1 MSPSFQQFDSSSNR
15 RSSAAERRAGSA
27 GFRDDD
33 DLPPTPPKAKPAFAF
48 RAELDLAE
56 LDGRGR
62 PGPTWGGRAVEIS
75 RSHLVVR
82 SRRMCY
88 EGREVLIA
96 VHLIDDKPTA
106 LFGVVSKSDYDGDG
120 LYRTVFNLQRLPEN
134 DAVAAWCNTLQPRH
148 RE

>member
-1 MSPSFQQFDSSSNR
+1 MSPPFPHSDAASAR
-15 RSSAAERRAGSA
+15 RGHAAGSQ
-27 GFRDDD
+27 RDDD
-33 DLPPTPPKAKPAFAF
+33 DFPPPPPKAKAAFAF

-75 RSHLVVR
+75 RSHLTVR

-106 LFGVVSKSDYDGDG
+106 LFGLVAKSDYDGDG

-134 DAVAAWCNTLQPRH
+134 DAVAAWVNTLQPRH

>member
-1 MSPSFQQFDSSSNR
+1 MSPSFQQFDSSSAR
-15 RSSAAERRAGSA
+15 RSSASDRRAG
-27 GFRDDD
+27 GGMRDDD
-33 DLPPTPPKAKPAFAF
+33 DMPLTPPKAKPAFAF
-48 RAELDLAE
+48 RAELDMAE

-62 PGPTWGGRAVEIS
+62 PGPTWSGRAVEIS

-96 VHLIDDKPTA
+96 VHLIDDKPTS

-120 LYRTVFNLQRLPEN
+120 LYRTVFSLQRLPEN
-134 DAVAAWCNTLQPRH
+134 DAVAAWTNTLQPKH
-148 RE
+148 RD